1 MIISPRH
8 YSRVSMEKD
17 RQRFDFN
24 FRQVEK
30 LALEQ
35 RRFVADTFPR
45 SDASAGTYRIE
56 GGAFYFKSIAHHNP
70 SAVGRESKRNI
81 DWKGDR
87 LRLYG
92 PAGSGYLEEI
102 WERVEVLKLDSG
114 RQPTGGCPC

>member
-1 MIISPRH
+1 MIISQRH

-45 SDASAGTYRIE
+45 SNASADAYRIE
-56 GGAFYFKSIAHHNP
+56 GGVFYFKSIAHHNS
-70 SAVGRESKRNI
+70 SAVGRESKGNI

-87 LRLYG
+87 LRLHG
-92 PAGSGYLEEI
+92 PAGSGYQEEI
-102 WERVEVLKLDSG
+102 WERAEKL
-114 RQPTGGCPC
+114 